1 MEEYETGTFKQ
12 LIEVKKNGVFFMK
25 EDGYTIADTL
35 DTCYSNIVRK
45 AAEGGT
51 MMCGNDKYSF
61 RYTGETAPRKN
72 PYEKP
77 EPTKKPDI
85 SVSDVVR
92 MGRANG
98 LSYGYQSALM
108 MAAKE
113 RNGK

>member
-1 MEEYETGTFKQ
+1 MGNFKQ
-12 LIEVKKNGVFFMK
+12 LIEVRKNGKFFMK
-25 EDGYTIADTL
+25 EDGYTVADAL
-35 DTCYSNIVRK
+35 DTCYSNITRK
-45 AAEGGT
+45 AAAGGSI
-51 MMCGNDKYSF
+51 MCGGDKF
-61 RYTGETAPRKN
+61 TLRYTGEQASRKN

-77 EPTKKPDI
+77 KPTKKPDI

-113 RNGK
+113 RRGK

>member
-1 MEEYETGTFKQ
+1 MPNKQ
-12 LIEVKKNGVFFMK
+12 LIEVRLNGEMWMK
-25 EDGYTIADTL
+25 DDAESIAACVDIAI
-35 DTCYSNIVRK
+35 SSVRRK

-51 MMCGNDKYSF
+51 LRRDNDVFAF
-61 RYTGETAPRKN
+61 RYTGEQAPRKN

-113 RNGK
+113 RRGK